1 MSDKVGI
8 IGGSGLYSLFK
19 NNITFKKVKTPF
31 GNPSSEYAIGEMH
44 NKEVIFLPRHGIN
57 HEYLPHEINY
67 KANIY
72 GMKALGVSKI
82 ISISAVG
89 SLKDELRPKDVVVV
103 DQFFDR
109 TSKRPQ
115 TFFGDG
121 LVAHV
126 AFGDPVCPSL
136 REMIINTLK
145 KMNVR
150 FHKTGTYV
158 NMEGPQFSTRAE
170 SNFYR
175 NQGFE
180 IIGMTNLSEAR
191 LAREAEICYTSLSF
205 VTDYDCWKEEEENVT
220 TNVILQ
226 TLKDN
231 ADNARQI
238 ISNVLKDI
246 TDNTSPCSCQ
256 NSLENA
262 LVTPLNKI
270 PEKTKESLALI
281 LKKYL

>member
-1 MSDKVGI
+1 MTERIGI
-8 IGGSGLYSLFK
+8 IGGSGLYSLFE
-19 NNITFKKVKTPF
+19 NNITFKNIDTSF
-31 GNPSSEYAIGEMH
+31 GKPSSEYAIGTIYD
-44 NKEVIFLPRHGIN
+44 KEVIFLPRHGKN
-57 HEYLPHEINY
+57 HEYLPHEVNY

-72 GMKALGVSKI
+72 GMKKLGVSKI

-89 SLKDELRPKDVVVV
+89 SLKEELKPRDVVVV

-115 TFFGDG
+115 TFFGNG

-126 AFGDPVCPSL
+126 AFGDPVCSSL
-136 REMIINTLK
+136 RKMIINTLTG
-145 KMNVR
+145 MNAN
-150 FHKTGTYV
+150 FHATGTYV

-175 NQGFE
+175 NQGFD

-191 LAREAEICYTSLSF
+191 LAREAEICYASLSF
-205 VTDYDCWKEEEENVT
+205 VTDYDCWKEEEESVT
-220 TNVILQ
+220 TDAILQ

-231 ADNARQI
+231 ANNARQI
-238 ISNVLKDI
+238 ISNVLKNI
-246 TDNTSPCSCQ
+246 EDNVASCSCQ
-256 NSLENA
+256 NALQSA
-262 LVTPLNKI
+262 LVTPLDKI
-270 PEKTKESLALI
+270 PEKTRESLALI